1 MSAYH
6 PAGPIPVIWQTTE
19 AQADA
24 LLGAAGRPVLHR
36 ELERLSR
43 LAVKQQW
50 PLQHIRIEYYQDEE
64 IETWQH
70 LVLVLKF
77 DCAAAKAEKLW
88 ETAVEGVYQTL
99 KGPEAEI
106 YARFIDHDFEGH
118 PALSSIKQSFA

>member
-24 LLGAAGRPVLHR
+24 LLGTAGRPVLDW

-43 LAVKQQW
+43 LAAQHEW

-77 DCAAAKAEKLW
+77 DCGAAKAENLW

-99 KGPEAEI
+99 KAKEAEI
-106 YARFIDHDFEGH
+106 HTRFIYHDFEEH
-118 PALSSIKQSFA
+118 PTLSAG